1 MRSWTLFT
9 VMLLAFFALS
19 GNALAQ
25 QKKKVDP
32 CNTPDEGFGVY
43 DPWDTSI
50 SKGQMLAPQMGGV
63 TKDGGFDL
71 IVHFHGHEPI
81 RKEFAPVGGGIVLVG
96 IDLGVRS
103 VPYLNAFSS
112 ADVFIRLLDSV
123 KKAIAKK
130 RGLKRAYVRRIGLSS
145 WSAGYGAIDQILR
158 QPIARKIDTVI
169 LLDSL
174 YGAFTD
180 STQKEIKEKPLSPF
194 LKFAKDAIKGRT
206 FLYQTHSSVL
216 THGYANT
223 RQVSHF
229 MVKKLGGKMQKAKR
243 RDRLGLELF
252 ERHDRRGYRVRGYK
266 GDDKPAH
273 CAHIGIMRDVV
284 KTYTRRRWKTPRGY
298 ARKIRK

>member
-1 MRSWTLFT
+1 MRRFVLFS
-9 VMLLAFFALS
+9 VIALTIS
-19 GNALAQ
+19 MISASALA
-25 QKKKVDP
+25 KDKKVNP

-43 DPWDTSI
+43 DKWDTSI
-50 SKGQMLAPQMGGV
+50 SMGQMLAPQLGGL
-63 TKDGGFDL
+63 TDDGGFDL

-103 VPYLNAFSS
+103 LPYLKAFSS
-112 ADVFIRLLDSV
+112 KDVFLRLLESV
-123 KKAIAKK
+123 RGAMAKK
-130 RGLKRAYVRRIGLSS
+130 RGLKRAYIRRIGLSS

-158 QPIARKIDTVI
+158 QPIGRSVDTVI

-174 YGAFTD
+174 YGSFTD
-180 STQKEIKEKPLSPF
+180 ASQKEIKEKPLQPF
-194 LKFAKDAIKGRT
+194 ISFAQNALKGRT
-206 FLYQTHSSVL
+206 FMYQTHSSVL

-229 MVKKLGGKMQKAKR
+229 MVKLLGGKLRKATR

-252 ERHDRRGYRVRGYK
+252 ERFDRRGYRVRGYK
-266 GDDKPAH
+266 GTDKPAH

-284 KTYTRRRWKTPRGY
+284 KTHTRRRWKTPRGY
-298 ARKIRK
+298 ARKKRKD